1 MLKNCIM
8 DPAADQ
14 SDFVYLNPTP
24 AGKTAQQVV
33 DDLKARGL
41 LVARMTDDSVR
52 FAVHKD
58 ISMEDVELAADIAVT
73 YFEEL
78 AEQG

>member
-1 MLKNCIM
+1 MAFNFGS
-8 DPAADQ
+8 
-14 SDFVYLNPTP
+14 SDFRTSQDISTP